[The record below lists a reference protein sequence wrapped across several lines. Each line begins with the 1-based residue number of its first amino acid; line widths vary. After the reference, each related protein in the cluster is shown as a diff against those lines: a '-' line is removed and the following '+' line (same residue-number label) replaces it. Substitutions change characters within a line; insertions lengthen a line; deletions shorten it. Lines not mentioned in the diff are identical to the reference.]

1 MGDDWHQNEVG
12 FQSRAGPKKAR
23 EVQKKK
29 CGKSKNKS
37 SK

>member
-1 MGDDWHQNEVG
+1 MVDDWHQNEVG
-12 FQSRAGPKKAR
+12 FQKPGRFEKAR
-23 EVQKKK
+23 QGPKKK